1 MKDFMYKNIKFFVPS
16 RYYHDNLLNRFRNNF
31 YEKAE
36 ATMVNK
42 YYKENDVV
50 LEMGTCLGYI
60 SYILS
65 KNVKSV
71 ISIEGNPELSESI
84 KLFKKEN
91 NINNVHYINGYI
103 SNTKNMVDFQ
113 TYSNIVAG
121 SGDRKD
127 KNINNVRGWGNT
139 QKIYKIKPTKLNDI
153 PEIEN
158 VNSLVMDIEGG
169 ELIFL
174 QENIEFIK
182 NQINKITFEVHGHL
196 MYGDSS
202 PLSKNF
208 NNECFKLLIDN
219 NFVLKDKHSN
229 TYHFEKK
236 L

>member
-1 MKDFMYKNIKFFVPS
+1 MKSIVYKNIKFFVPD
-16 RYYHDNLLNRFRNNF
+16 RYYHHNLLHRFTNNL
-31 YEKAE
+31 YEKSE
-36 ATMVNK
+36 ADIVNK
-42 YYKENDVV
+42 FYKENDIV

-65 KNVKSV
+65 KKVNSV

-91 NINNVHYINGYI
+91 NINNVNYINGYI
-103 SNTKNMVDFQ
+103 SNTKNIIDFQ
-113 TYSNIVAG
+113 TYKNIVAG

-127 KNINNVRGWGNT
+127 KYINNVRGWGDS
-139 QKIYKIKPTKLNDI
+139 QKIYKIKPIKLNDI
-153 PEIEN
+153 PNIEN

-174 QENIEFIK
+174 QENINFIK
-182 NQINKITFEVHGHL
+182 NQISKVTFEVHGHL

-202 PLSKNF
+202 ALSKKF
-208 NNECFKLLIDN
+208 NNDCFKLLIDN
-219 NFVLKDKHSN
+219 GFNLKYYQSN